1 MRVKSII
8 NLTNLLSLK
17 ENLNQ
22 FANFVT
28 KTNPLKQST
37 KIMTLSAKF
46 VTKPSCIRNAMYHAL
61 LVVISS
67 TASAWILINLISL
80 KLKICV
86 IFICVHHVY
95 KFLFLLT

>member
-1 MRVKSII
+1 MRVQSII

-28 KTNPLKQST
+28 KTNTKPLKQST

-46 VTKPSCIRNAMYHAL
+46 VTKPSCIRNAYHAL
-61 LVVISS
+61 LVARKFCKSIS
-67 TASAWILINLISL
+67 
-80 KLKICV
+80 
-86 IFICVHHVY
+86 
-95 KFLFLLT
+95 